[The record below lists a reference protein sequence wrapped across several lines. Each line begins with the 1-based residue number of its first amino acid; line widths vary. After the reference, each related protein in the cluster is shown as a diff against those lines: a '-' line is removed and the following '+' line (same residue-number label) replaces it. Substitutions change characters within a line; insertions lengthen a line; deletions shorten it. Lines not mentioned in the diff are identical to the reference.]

1 MVSRWFSAKCEF
13 ECKSNY
19 HESLTGY
26 SIRQVSLL
34 RREEMGEK
42 VKEYFEKTGGS
53 LSQKIAEDNS
63 ISLQKA
69 GWDKLRKLLA
79 K

>member
-1 MVSRWFSAKCEF
+1 
-13 ECKSNY
+13 
-19 HESLTGY
+19 
-26 SIRQVSLL
+26 
-34 RREEMGEK
+34 MGEK
-42 VKEYFEKTGGS
+42 VKEYFDKTGGS

-69 GWDKLRKLLA
+69 GWDKLRKLLT